1 MAEDRLGTVRSKE
14 DVRRLLLGGSG
25 AFARQA
31 GVSRR
36 TLRRQLRRSGTT
48 LREIMLAKRAAV
60 VLNLLQAG
68 LPLRVVA
75 VGAGLSSS
83 PSLVRFVKREF
94 GTTPARLAA
103 ELAPGPSQADA

>member
-14 DVRRLLLGGSG
+14 DVRRLLLGGSK
-25 AFARQA
+25 ALARQA

-36 TLRRQLRRSGTT
+36 TLRRQFRRSGTT
-48 LREIMLAKRAAV
+48 LREIVIAKRAAV

-68 LPLRVVA
+68 LPLRMVA

-103 ELAPGPSQADA
+103 QLARGNSQTGA

>member
-1 MAEDRLGTVRSKE
+1 MVEDRLGTVRSKE
-14 DVRRLLLGGSG
+14 DVRRLLLDGSK
-25 AFARQA
+25 ALARQA

-36 TLRRQLRRSGTT
+36 TLRRQFRRGGST
-48 LREIMLAKRAAV
+48 LREITLAKRAAV

-68 LPLRVVA
+68 LPLRKVA
-75 VGAGLSSS
+75 GGAGLSSS

-103 ELAPGPSQADA
+103 QLARGNSQTGA